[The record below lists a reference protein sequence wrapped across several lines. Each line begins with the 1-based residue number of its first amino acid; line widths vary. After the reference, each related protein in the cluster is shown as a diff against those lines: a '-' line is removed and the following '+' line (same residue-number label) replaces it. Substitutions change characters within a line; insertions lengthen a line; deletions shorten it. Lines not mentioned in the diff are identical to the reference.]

1 MGATINLKTLRRQAG
16 RTQKEVAELLGVH
29 VNTYRAWEKDPSSM
43 PHGAWVDTVSYLEI
57 AAQARKA
64 RKMAT
69 EFPLRKGR
77 FVSVDDDSDQE
88 EYTVPIPEGLT
99 EEFEPSQKV
108 TWQQKVDFE
117 ATGKEPYPG
126 YADELAEWERQWE
139 LVNEAQAEADG
150 DHWQTLDPVLA
161 DPEYTPDTG
170 EPIEYDEPNI
180 DIDPKSGDATLF
192 MPVDGDE
199 ETDGDDEAGE

>member
-69 EFPLRKGR
+69 EFPKREAR
-77 FVSVDDDSDQE
+77 FVSGYDDSDQE

-99 EEFEPSQKV
+99 EVFVPSREV
-108 TWQQKVDFE
+108 TRKQQVDFE
-117 ATGKEPYPG
+117 VSGKEPYPG
-126 YADELAEWERQWE
+126 YAAEFEEWERQWE
-139 LVNEAQAEADG
+139 MVNEAQAEADG
-150 DHWQTLDPVLA
+150 DDWQTLDPVLA

-180 DIDPKSGDATLF
+180 DVDPESGDATLY
-192 MPVDGDE
+192 MPNDGDE
-199 ETDGDDEAGE
+199 EADEGGND